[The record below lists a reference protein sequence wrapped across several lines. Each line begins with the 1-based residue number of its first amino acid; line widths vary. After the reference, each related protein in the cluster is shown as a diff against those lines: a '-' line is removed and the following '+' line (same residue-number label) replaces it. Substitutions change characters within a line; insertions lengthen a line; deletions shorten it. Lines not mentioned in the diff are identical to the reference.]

1 MFITSRESAPIVVT
15 FPQRALGL
23 NRPVEE
29 FPLSSRGGKLR
40 CRSELY
46 LVNTGRS
53 SENFWFLQGFP
64 VYLWFTAAFMAEE
77 HQNPEPERSG
87 TTSYSGV
94 DALSSFFRLSCY

>member
-15 FPQRALGL
+15 FPQRVT
-23 NRPVEE
+23 RPQQACGGV
-29 FPLSSRGGKLR
+29 PLSSRGGKLQ

-53 SENFWFLQGFP
+53 SENFWFLPGFP
-64 VYLWFTAAFMAEE
+64 VYLWFTAAFMAKE

-94 DALSSFFRLSCY
+94 DAQSSFFRLSCY